1 VDIVTVRRAEYRGDR
16 IVAVEF
22 SDGALRELRIRGD
35 LHGALS
41 SLNDEEFLA
50 QVDVDPVSG
59 TLTWP
64 GGIDLDPLVLR
75 GAHTPVGDEVFDPV
89 DRSATAEA

>member
-1 VDIVTVRRAEYRGDR
+1 VDIVTVRRAEYRGGR

-22 SDGALRELRIRGD
+22 SDGAHRDLRIHDD
-35 LHGALS
+35 LAGALS
-41 SLNDEEFLA
+41 PLNDEEFLS

-75 GAHTPVGDEVFDPV
+75 GVHAPAGGAVFDLV
-89 DRSATAEA
+89 ARSASSES

>member
-1 VDIVTVRRAEYRGDR
+1 MDIVTVRRAEYRGDR
-16 IVAVEF
+16 IVAIEF
-22 SDGALRELRIRGD
+22 SDGEHRELRIRGD

-41 SLNDEEFLA
+41 SLNDEDFLSL
-50 QVDVDPVSG
+50 VDVDPVSG

-75 GAHTPVGDEVFDPV
+75 GAHTPVGDEVFDLV
-89 DRSATAEA
+89 DRSGNLEA